1 MRVTFHG
8 VRGSVP
14 TPGPSTVRY
23 GGNTVCVE
31 VRLSDNTLLVLDA
44 GTGIRELGKQLLTDN
59 AMTAP
64 IHLFITHPHFDHI
77 LGLPFFAP
85 LYRKDAHAIFHTFTP
100 RAHRHAKHPVVF
112 DGEHFP
118 IRVADVPARLET
130 ADATNGEF
138 FVGSARVQHVQ
149 LNHPGGST
157 GFRIDDA
164 DGTSLCY
171 LTDNELHPPGP
182 TTTSVDQLARFAA
195 NTNLLIHDAQYLPSD
210 MPAKR
215 GWGHSQ
221 VDDVLELG
229 RLAEARNV
237 ALFHHEPERDDEAL
251 DRIAAYSDAWV
262 AQHAKQMRA
271 LVARERE
278 TLELKAS

>member
-44 GTGIRELGKQLLTDN
+44 GTGIRELGRQMMLEN
-59 AMTAP
+59 ALGAP

-85 LYRKDAHAIFHTFTP
+85 LYRKEVHAIFHTFTP

-130 ADATNGEF
+130 ADATDGQF
-138 FVGSARVQHVQ
+138 FVGSARVRRSLRLAFHF
-149 LNHPGGST
+149 LLL
-157 GFRIDDA
+157 FR
-164 DGTSLCY
+164 GR
-171 LTDNELHPPGP
+171 
-182 TTTSVDQLARFAA
+182 VRFLRVA
-195 NTNLLIHDAQYLPSD
+195 LRL
-210 MPAKR
+210 
-215 GWGHSQ
+215 
-221 VDDVLELG
+221 LG
-229 RLAEARNV
+229 RLLLRGLGRRSLHAHRPARRV
-237 ALFHHEPERDDEAL
+237 RGHVSWPPLGRT
-251 DRIAAYSDAWV
+251 AAASRHRAG
-262 AQHAKQMRA
+262 AGRHASRA
-271 LVARERE
+271 AHG
-278 TLELKAS
+278 